1 MKLKKLVRFGA
12 LLVLVAAFLFL
23 SVSTFRVY
31 GPQASANEEQ
41 TSSNRI
47 TVSGVGTVRAK
58 ADTVEIVLG
67 VTSDGKTAQEAQE
80 ANATAMANVIRT
92 LKNMLTPNDRWETA
106 YISLYPQ
113 YDYSENGKGTLI
125 GFRAENAIHIVL
137 SQTDRAGEIID
148 ACVAQGANTVSSI
161 QFSLKDVEA
170 LKLQAIKIAMQNAES
185 KANAA
190 LQAIGKTISGVEN
203 INVSDSYSPPLPYS
217 PVLKETAMGA
227 PSTPVEPGLLEVDV
241 SVTVTYTF

>member
-1 MKLKKLVRFGA
+1 MKLKKLARFAA
-12 LLVLVAAFLFL
+12 LFALVLAFLFL
-23 SVSTFRVY
+23 SISTLRIN

-41 TSSNRI
+41 TVSNRI
-47 TVSGVGTVRAK
+47 TVSGSGTVKAK
-58 ADTVEIVLG
+58 ADTVEIILG

-125 GFRAENAIHIVL
+125 GFRAENGIHIVL

-148 ACVAQGANTVSSI
+148 ACVSQGANTVSSI
-161 QFSLKDVEA
+161 QFSLKDVES
-170 LKLQAIKIAMQNAES
+170 LKLEAIKMAMKNAEN

-190 LQAIGKTISGVEN
+190 LQAIGKSITGVES

-217 PVLKETAMGA
+217 YAVKEAAMGA

-241 SVTVTYTF
+241 NVTVTYTF